1 MKSLITIECPTEILL
16 GLRLDVEE
24 FSNQIKRD
32 IAFRLYSEG
41 KISSGMGAKWL
52 NIPRIHFILKA
63 MENGD
68 VMLLENNED
77 DFLRETSLL

>member
-1 MKSLITIECPTEILL
+1 MKNLITIECPTEILL
-16 GLRLDVEE
+16 GLHLDVDE
-24 FSNQIKRD
+24 FAEQIKKD
-32 IAFRLYSEG
+32 IAFRLYGEG

-52 NIPRIHFILKA
+52 NIPRIHFLLRA
-63 MENGD
+63 MEKG

>member
-1 MKSLITIECPTEILL
+1 MKNLITIECPTEILL
-16 GLRLDVEE
+16 GLHLDVEE
-24 FSNQIKRD
+24 FSNQIKKE
-32 IAFRLYSEG
+32 IAFKLYSEG
-41 KISSGMGAKWL
+41 KISSGIGAKWL

-63 MENGD
+63 MKGGE

>member
-1 MKSLITIECPTEILL
+1 MKNLITIECPPEILIS
-16 GLRLDVEE
+16 LRLDVEE
-24 FSNQIKRD
+24 FSNQIKKE
-32 IAFRLYSEG
+32 IAFKLYSDG
-41 KISSGMGAKWL
+41 KISSCMGAKWL
-52 NIPRIHFILKA
+52 NIPRNHFILKA